1 MEQLIEQI
9 KKNKI
14 YVGVLALM
22 LFAGVGF
29 RVFKAIKARKAA
41 GGVPGAPGAPVPA
54 AGAPVGA
61 DGIPEVKPTVSM
73 NALRPKDIKGGGE
86 GLEEIGSLEIQ
97 NKELILKRI
106 KVGFQYDYLSRFNPF
121 RDWRK
126 RHIQKKMMIDG
137 TQTVTGGT
145 PSSTAPGFTSTAVA
159 PGAIPPPGSGVQSPG
174 STSGFAT
181 ETEGEMSQR
190 EAVPEITFSTS
201 EGEDTSEEQ
210 GTTITLYYK
219 GLFGL
224 PRNKIAII
232 KEKSSVGESIQ
243 LKAEGE
249 ILGTSG
255 MVIQTINSE
264 KIVLLDP
271 QSGSSQELLLAG
283 QSEDS
288 DEESDAEEAGEA
300 ASAQAVE

>member
-1 MEQLIEQI
+1 MEQLTELI

-14 YVGVLALM
+14 YVGVLAVILV
-22 LFAGVGF
+22 AGVGF
-29 RVFKAIKARKAA
+29 RVFKVIKARKAA

-54 AGAPVGA
+54 PGAPVGA

-73 NALRPKDIKGGGE
+73 DALRPKDIKGGGE

-126 RHIQKKMMIDG
+126 RNVQKKKMIEG
-137 TQTVTGGT
+137 TLPVGGGT
-145 PSSTAPGFTSTAVA
+145 PSSTAPGTTPTAVA
-159 PGAIPPPGSGVQSPG
+159 PGAIPPPGVGASSPG

-201 EGEDTSEEQ
+201 EGEDTGEEQ
-210 GTTITLYYK
+210 GATITLYYK

-232 KEKSSVGESIQ
+232 KEKSPIGESVQ
-243 LKAEGE
+243 LKSEGE

-271 QSGSSQELLLAG
+271 QSGSSQELLLAA

-288 DEESDAEEAGEA
+288 EEESDAEEAAPAE
-300 ASAQAVE
+300 SVE